1 MSQVK
6 WRECNFETEE
16 RTSQWQMEIWREKHW
31 ETQRQQ
37 SSAVL
42 QLPHAS
48 AVIGVRC
55 SELQQWSGGIEKSVS
70 AQEVQTVP
78 ELPFRCAKFER
89 GHKQSGRVAEHSQAG
104 AGMQGFHGSDP
115 SAEPYLVPFSGVKKR
130 LLRLQG

>member
-78 ELPFRCAKFER
+78 ELPLRCAKFEH
-89 GHKQSGRVAEHSQAG
+89 GHKQSGRVAEWQST
-104 AGMQGFHGSDP
+104 
-115 SAEPYLVPFSGVKKR
+115 
-130 LLRLQG
+130 LRQVQECRDFMDQTRQQSHIWCHFVD